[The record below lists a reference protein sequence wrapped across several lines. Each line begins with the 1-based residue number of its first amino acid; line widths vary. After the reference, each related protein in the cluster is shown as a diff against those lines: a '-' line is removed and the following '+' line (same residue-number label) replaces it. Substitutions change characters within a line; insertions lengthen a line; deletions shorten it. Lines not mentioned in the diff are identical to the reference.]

1 MAVVFL
7 SHSNVDDRYVD
18 HLADWLGA
26 NGFSEVF
33 IDHHDIAGGVKWGD
47 ALRRSAGACR
57 VILCLVTENWLSS
70 SNCFSEYLS
79 AWYMGKRV
87 IPLFALSTEEWLDEE
102 ATERLNNIRSE
113 FQGVDLSKI
122 RGMDGLPD
130 FTRDPLTEKLLITG
144 LRAAGAL
151 SRVGLDP
158 EAFDIDRTYRPT
170 PFPGLASYNDADA
183 DAAVFYGRSAETA
196 GVIEELRTMR
206 ANSDRRPLIILGA
219 SGAGKSSL
227 LRAGVIPR
235 LRRETPGW
243 APLRA
248 FRPGVDPLS
257 NFADALSRSQN
268 DYGGAEAPGEI
279 RNRLFAAWRDA
290 PRDEDGVLSE
300 AGREQIRAALEAEGE
315 KLRAVADRPYA
326 TILISVDQAE
336 ELPRSENNSA
346 HAMADYLRAAIDSET
361 EWRLAFTIRA
371 DSFRD
376 LQSHPMF
383 QGLEARGYDL
393 RSIAVFHFDNLIE
406 QPAQRYGVTVDPN
419 LVRQLVA
426 DAPKS
431 DSLPL
436 LSFSLERLWAQFA
449 AKGALTLGDYQSLGG
464 LTGLIAGA
472 AEAALAG
479 IEPGSGIST
488 ASPDP
493 SESDI
498 ALGARTFVPA
508 LASVN
513 DAGSATRRVA
523 DLSEFDDDSRKLLE
537 RFARW
542 RLVVLKADGS
552 GAQRTTVEVAHEA
565 IFREWWRLRRWMEP
579 ERQNLSALRGLSSAA
594 EAWDLG
600 GRKPI
605 LLTHFGP
612 RLREARRLHQDPR
625 YQELIDTREREYLSS
640 AYQVEKRKRTIQR
653 AVQGVAAAL
662 VLTTAAGIAAYTYE
676 AEIRRE
682 WARATAFTQT
692 EAAELATLADGA
704 MFQECAENIPCPE
717 MVKIPAGRFVMGG
730 NIDPSPSELPRRR
743 VKMEPF
749 AASKF
754 EITHDQW
761 DYCVSLTHKR
771 QARRFDD
778 EGVAFGCEPVGDR
791 GFGRDDRPVI
801 NVTWKQAKGYVRWL
815 NYMTTGKDGAA
826 PYRLLSET
834 EWEYAARGGTR
845 EVYSW
850 GDSPKDACEYANLAN
865 ADTKAQYKFDWK
877 AAPCEDGFRE
887 TAPVGSFKPNPF
899 GLYDMHGNVL
909 EWVADCWHETYEDAP
924 KDQRVWGEENDGD
937 CALAVLRGGS
947 WFNSV
952 RIPRSAHRGEGPRET
967 RDGAIGFRVA
977 RDLGKSP

>member
-7 SHSNVDDRYVD
+7 SHSSLDDRYVD
-18 HLADWLGA
+18 HLANWLGA

-33 IDHHDIAGGVKWGD
+33 IDHHNIAGGVKWGD

-57 VILCLVTENWLSS
+57 VILCLITENWLSS

-87 IPLFALSTEEWLDEE
+87 IPLFALNSEEWLD
-102 ATERLNNIRSE
+102 ADAAERLENVRGE
-113 FQGVDLSKI
+113 FQGVDLTKI

-130 FTRDPLTEKLLITG
+130 FSQDPLTEKLLIDG

-151 SRVGLDP
+151 SKVGLDP
-158 EAFDIDRTYRPT
+158 EAFEIDRTYRPT
-170 PFPGLASYNDADA
+170 PFPGLASFNDSDA
-183 DAAVFYGRSAETA
+183 DAAVFYGRSAEIA

-206 ANSDRRPLIILGA
+206 ANSDRRPLNILGA

-235 LRRETPGW
+235 LRRESPGW

-257 NFADALSRSQN
+257 NFADALSRSHQ
-268 DYGGAEAPGEI
+268 DYGGGEAPGEI
-279 RNRLFAAWRDA
+279 RKRLITAWRDA
-290 PRDEDGVLSE
+290 SRDSE
-300 AGREQIRAALEAEGE
+300 GKLDDAGRGNVRDALELEGE
-315 KLRAVADRPYA
+315 KLRLVSGRSHS
-326 TILISVDQAE
+326 TILLSVDQAE
-336 ELPRSENNSA
+336 EMLRSEGESA
-346 HAMADYLRAAIDSET
+346 DALSDYLRAAIEAES
-361 EWRLAFTIRA
+361 EWRIAFTSRA

-376 LQSHPMF
+376 LQNHPLFKGM
-383 QGLEARGYDL
+383 EARGYDL
-393 RSIAVFHFDNLIE
+393 RAIDVFQFDNLIE
-406 QPAQRYGVTVDPN
+406 QPAQRYGVTVEPE

-436 LSFSLERLWAQFA
+436 LSFSLERLWTQFS
-449 AKGALTLGDYQSLGG
+449 AKGELTLEDYHSLGG
-464 LTGLIAGA
+464 LSGLVASA

-479 IEPGSGIST
+479 VEPGGDLST
-488 ASPDP
+488 AVREPT
-493 SESDI
+493 ESDI
-498 ALGARTFVPA
+498 QLGARTFVPA

-513 DAGSATRRVA
+513 EAGSAARRVA
-523 DLSEFDDDSRKLLE
+523 DLSEFSDDSRKLLE

-542 RLVVLKADGS
+542 RLVVIKADG
-552 GAQRTTVEVAHEA
+552 AQEQRTTVEVAHEA
-565 IFREWWRLRRWMEP
+565 IFREWWRLRRWLEP

-594 EAWDLG
+594 EAWDLS

-612 RLREARRLHQDPR
+612 RLQEARRLHQDAR
-625 YQELIDTREREYLSS
+625 YQELIDERERAYLS
-640 AYQVEKRKRTIQR
+640 AAHKVEKRQRRIQR
-653 AVQGVAAAL
+653 AIQGVAAAL
-662 VLTTAAGIAAYTYE
+662 VLTTIAGISAYTYE

-682 WARATAFTQT
+682 WARMTAFSPLPNDQ
-692 EAAELATLADGA
+692 LAGLDDGA
-704 MFQECAENIPCPE
+704 AFRECAEEIPCPE
-717 MVKIPAGRFVMGG
+717 MVMIPAGRFVMGG
-730 NIDPSPSELPRRR
+730 NVDPSPAELPRRR
-743 VKMEPF
+743 VNMERF
-749 AASKF
+749 AVGKF

-778 EGVAFGCEPVGDR
+778 DGVAFGCEPVGDR
-791 GFGRDDRPVI
+791 GFGRGDRPVI

-815 NYMTTGKDGAA
+815 NYMITGLDGEH

-845 EVYSW
+845 DVYSW
-850 GDSPKDACEYANLAN
+850 GNSAVDACQYANLAN
-865 ADTKAQYKFDWK
+865 ADTKEEYKFDWA
-877 AAPCEDGFRE
+877 AAPCEDGFLE
-887 TAPVGSFKPNPF
+887 TAPVGSFQPNPF

-909 EWVADCWHETYEDAP
+909 EWVADCWHENYENAP
-924 KDQRVWGEENDGD
+924 KDQRVWGEEDGGD

-967 RDGAIGFRVA
+967 RDGAIGFRIA
-977 RDLGKSP
+977 RDLN